1 MGFGMKGMK
10 AEVFSFGWI
19 GFFRKIVSYFLP
31 DDIKL
36 AAHILGVQQGKG
48 AGEGSGWGE

>member
-1 MGFGMKGMK
+1 MK

-19 GFFRKIVSYFLP
+19 DFFRKIVSYFLP

-36 AAHILGVQQGKG
+36 AARILRVQQGKC
-48 AGEGSGWGE
+48 AGEGSGWGGWATEFY